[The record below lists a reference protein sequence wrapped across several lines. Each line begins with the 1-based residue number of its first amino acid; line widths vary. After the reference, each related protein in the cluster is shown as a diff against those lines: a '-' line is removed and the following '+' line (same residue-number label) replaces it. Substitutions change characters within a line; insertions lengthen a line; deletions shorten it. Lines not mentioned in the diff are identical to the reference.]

1 MTKDTSG
8 HVAVQ
13 LAWHSC
19 LACDSTRYVSLL
31 VKGIGER
38 MLTISH
44 CFSKILGRDA
54 ILGIHAPVLM
64 KPFGGLRDRRIQS
77 IGKAHLPA
85 GVDQRIFDGIIK

>member
-44 CFSKILGRDA
+44 CFSKILGRVA

-64 KPFGGLRDRRIQS
+64 KPFWR
-77 IGKAHLPA
+77 PA
-85 GVDQRIFDGIIK
+85 GSEDTIYRQGPSSGGRRSADL

>member
-44 CFSKILGRDA
+44 CFSKILGRVA

-64 KPFGGLRDRRIQS
+64 KPFWR
-77 IGKAHLPA
+77 PA
-85 GVDQRIFDGIIK
+85 GSEVTIYRQGPSSGGRRSADL